1 MTTPLDIIIIG
12 GGVNGLVAA
21 TLLAKAG
28 RKVLVLERSQR
39 VGGCAI
45 TSEIVPGF
53 RCSTL
58 SHWAVLD
65 STLIGEL
72 GLERHGL
79 QIAAGEA
86 LGCVA
91 SGDGPAVTIW
101 RDASRTQRDL
111 AAASPIDAARYP
123 QFQSSVRAVNA
134 VVRKLTSTPAP
145 PIDEPSAGDLIELLK
160 AGRRF
165 RALRRRDAYNLLRW
179 LPMPV
184 SDFAA
189 EWFEQSA
196 LRVAV
201 AAQGVFGSHLGPRSA
216 GSTAIFLLLSARQD
230 EPLSAGWTA
239 RGGIG
244 AVTEA
249 LAAAARQAGVEI
261 RTEATVEQIV
271 VRGQTAEGV
280 VLDSGEEVRA
290 RAVVSNAD
298 PRRTL
303 SLVDPLHLPPDFR
316 EAARNIRVRGT
327 LSKVNFAVSALPRF
341 SSLSSL
347 DAAAQSAAL
356 SGWIRLAR
364 DVDAIERAFDAA
376 KYGAIADEP
385 FVEMAIPTLV
395 DPSLAPAGQH
405 VVSAY
410 AQFTP
415 EKLRGTTWDLER
427 ERLGDTVARVI
438 ERYAPGFGRLVLGR
452 QVITPADLERHYGL
466 TGAHIFH
473 GELALDQ
480 LLLARPLLGWARYA
494 MPIRNLYMCGSG
506 THPGTG
512 LDGRSGALAA
522 REILQAGHR

>member
-28 RKVLVLERSQR
+28 RKALVLERSQR

-111 AAASPIDAARYP
+111 AAASPFDAARYP

-189 EWFEQSA
+189 EWFEQAA

-249 LAAAARQAGVEI
+249 LAAAARQTGVEI

-303 SLVDPLHLPPDFR
+303 SLVDPLHLPPDFS

-415 EKLRGTTWDLER
+415 EKLRGTTWDL
-427 ERLGDTVARVI
+427 
-438 ERYAPGFGRLVLGR
+438 
-452 QVITPADLERHYGL
+452 
-466 TGAHIFH
+466 
-473 GELALDQ
+473 
-480 LLLARPLLGWARYA
+480 
-494 MPIRNLYMCGSG
+494 
-506 THPGTG
+506 
-512 LDGRSGALAA
+512 
-522 REILQAGHR
+522 

>member
-1 MTTPLDIIIIG
+1 
-12 GGVNGLVAA
+12 
-21 TLLAKAG
+21 
-28 RKVLVLERSQR
+28 
-39 VGGCAI
+39 
-45 TSEIVPGF
+45 
-53 RCSTL
+53 
-58 SHWAVLD
+58 
-65 STLIGEL
+65 
-72 GLERHGL
+72 
-79 QIAAGEA
+79 
-86 LGCVA
+86 
-91 SGDGPAVTIW
+91 
-101 RDASRTQRDL
+101 
-111 AAASPIDAARYP
+111 
-123 QFQSSVRAVNA
+123 
-134 VVRKLTSTPAP
+134 
-145 PIDEPSAGDLIELLK
+145 
-160 AGRRF
+160 
-165 RALRRRDAYNLLRW
+165 
-179 LPMPV
+179 MPV
-184 SDFAA
+184 SDFAE
-189 EWFEQSA
+189 EWFEQTA
-196 LRVAV
+196 LRAAV

-216 GSTAIFLLLSARQD
+216 VG
-230 EPLSAGWTA
+230 
-239 RGGIG
+239 
-244 AVTEA
+244 
-249 LAAAARQAGVEI
+249 
-261 RTEATVEQIV
+261 QIV

-303 SLVDPLHLPPDFR
+303 SLVDQVHLPPDFR
-316 EAARNIRVRGT
+316 EAARNIRGRGT

-347 DAAAQSAAL
+347 DAATRSAAL

-385 FVEMAIPTLV
+385 FVELAIPTLV
-395 DPSLAPAGQH
+395 DPGLAPAGQH

-410 AQFTP
+410 TQFTP
-415 EKLRGTTWDLER
+415 EKLRGSTWDQER

-466 TGAHIFH
+466 TGGHIFH

-494 MPIRNLYMCGSG
+494 MPVRNLYMCGCG

-522 REILQAGHR
+522 REILKDGRG

>member
-1 MTTPLDIIIIG
+1 MTAPLDIIVIG

-28 RKVLVLERSQR
+28 RKVMVLEQAER

-58 SHWAVLD
+58 SHWAALD
-65 STLIGEL
+65 PAIVRQL

-79 QIAAGEA
+79 QIMAGEA
-86 LGCVA
+86 LGCVPA
-91 SGDGPAVTIW
+91 VEGPALTIW
-101 RDASRTQRDL
+101 RDAARTQRDL
-111 AAASPIDAARYP
+111 AATSPADAVRYP
-123 QFQSSVRAVNA
+123 QFQSSVRAVNS
-134 VVRKLTSTPAP
+134 VIRTLTAAPAP
-145 PIDEPSAGDLIELLK
+145 PIDSPSAGDLIDLLK

-165 RALRRRDAYNLLRW
+165 RALGRKDAYNLLRW

-184 SDFAA
+184 SDFAE
-189 EWFEQSA
+189 EWFDQPA

-201 AAQGVFGSHLGPRSA
+201 AAQGVFGSHVGPRSA
-216 GSTAIFLLLSARQD
+216 GSTAIFLLLSARHD
-230 EPLSAGWTA
+230 EPLSAGWTV
-239 RGGIG
+239 RDGIG
-244 AVTEA
+244 AVADA

-261 RTEATVEQIV
+261 RTAAAVNQIV

-280 VLDSGEEVRA
+280 VLDGGEEVRG

-298 PRRTL
+298 PRRTF

-341 SSLSSL
+341 SSLKSL
-347 DAAAQSAAL
+347 DASVQSAAL

-364 DVDAIERAFDAA
+364 DLDAIERAFDAA

-385 FVEMAIPTLV
+385 FVELAIPTIA
-395 DPSLAPAGQH
+395 DSALAPAGQH

-410 AQFTP
+410 VQFTP
-415 EKLRGTTWDLER
+415 AALRGTNWDRER
-427 ERLGDTVARVI
+427 GRLGDLTAGVI
-438 ERYAPGFGRLVLGR
+438 ERYAPGFSQLVLGR
-452 QVITPADLERHYGL
+452 QVITPADLEHHVGL
-466 TGAHIFH
+466 SGGHIFH

-480 LLLARPLLGWARYA
+480 LLLARPLLGWARYGT
-494 MPIRNLYMCGSG
+494 PIRNLYMCGSG

-522 REILQAGHR
+522 REILKAGRG